1 MLPKAG
7 CGQIIS
13 ESQSL
18 SLIEISEKTTYH
30 SVQSCLQRRSPVLRR
45 TQKVYSTPRKLPPLH
60 PRRPVWSWLLQR
72 DCSKGLLLRTR
83 SADSSIR
90 THSTPLLLLRTRFLP
105 TPSRIRS
112 NQSWQRPRTRSLQ
125 QAWPLRSP
133 SRQRVPVHQL
143 AYCQRPFL
151 QTLPLRQGWTLPQR
165 PTLLRTLLLRLQR
178 LSCQIPNRHP

>member
-1 MLPKAG
+1 MMPGLAGRNNEDLLPKAE
-7 CGQIIS
+7 CEQSIS
-13 ESQSL
+13 KSQSS
-18 SLIEISEKTTYH
+18 SLVEVFEKTTYD

-45 TQKVYSTPRKLPPLH
+45 TQKVCSTPRTLRHLH
-60 PRRPVWSWLLQR
+60 SPRPVWSWLLQR

-83 SADSSIR
+83 Y
-90 THSTPLLLLRTRFLP
+90 LP
-105 TPSRIRS
+105 TPSRIRW

-151 QTLPLRQGWTLPQR
+151 QTLPLRQGWTSPQR
-165 PTLLRTLLLRLQR
+165 QTLLRTLLLRLQR
-178 LSCQIPNRHP
+178 LSCQTPSRHP